1 MLYFSDTARLEERF
15 YIGFEKYLMLGRE
28 NGAETCIR
36 TTERAIADWL
46 PFNTRRNHSYIA
58 NTILFG
64 YGTLRG
70 ALLYRFWKISH
81 AGSWERGQNVPTHNN
96 DAHNEYC
103 KSSNFRRN
111 HSYIANAILFG
122 YGTLRG
128 ALLYRFWK
136 ISHSRSWERGQNVP
150 SHNNDAHNEYC
161 KGSNFRRNHSY
172 IANTILF
179 RYSTLRGALLYRFW
193 RISHARS
200 WERGQNVYTHNR
212 TCNCGLATLQFSKKP

>member
-36 TTERAIADWL
+36 TTERAISDWL

-81 AGSWERGQNVPTHNN
+81 AGSWERGQNVPSHNN
-96 DAHNEYC
+96 DAYNEYC
-103 KSSNFRRN
+103 KGSSFRRK
-111 HSYIANAILFG
+111 HSYIANTIFFG
-122 YGTLRG
+122 YSTLRG
-128 ALLYRFWK
+128 ALQYRFWK
-136 ISHSRSWERGQNVP
+136 ISHAWSG
-150 SHNNDAHNEYC
+150 
-161 KGSNFRRNHSY
+161 
-172 IANTILF
+172 
-179 RYSTLRGALLYRFW
+179 
-193 RISHARS
+193 
-200 WERGQNVYTHNR
+200 ERGQNVYTHNR
-212 TCNCGLATLQFSKKP
+212 TCNCGLATL